1 MASSVRLTMGP
12 IPHGPHKSK
21 EGARRRRV
29 HVLLGVLALGLVG
42 ALGTILAK
50 RGFPDIDPV
59 KVRPLRFT
67 PSHPR
72 VLHPACPTARASSL
86 VRRDSCHVGVSLAK
100 GGPREEGRSIGR
112 MVAVG

>member
-1 MASSVRLTMGP
+1 MSATNMASSVRLTMGP
-12 IPHGPHKSK
+12 IPHGTHKSK

-42 ALGTILAK
+42 ALGTIVAK

-67 PSHPR
+67 P
-72 VLHPACPTARASSL
+72 
-86 VRRDSCHVGVSLAK
+86 
-100 GGPREEGRSIGR
+100 
-112 MVAVG
+112 